1 MRMPLCVCETTIC
14 ETITRSPLTVSQAK
28 AGAADGLG
36 NTAAKLGRPHAPGE
50 KGTLAPMDKAP
61 NPKHGSSQPEAL
73 LLVGDETGQTQPFKV
88 NFNSVV
94 TSSPEGYDVREV
106 SPDVRE
112 ST

>member
-1 MRMPLCVCETTIC
+1 MA
-14 ETITRSPLTVSQAK
+14 QAK
-28 AGAADGLG
+28 AGAGGALG

-50 KGTLAPMDKAP
+50 KRTLSPMDKAP

-106 SPDVRE
+106 GIIARE
-112 ST
+112 GEHVT